1 MMSWMVESC
10 KTRMWRAGMGGLAQ
24 PRAGSDT
31 VLMVRPNFVAPAR
44 LSHLIWQRAKRFQKL
59 GARVGIDDA
68 GLLHP
73 AAARREHAVTH
84 EAEMVGAMR
93 VG

>member
-31 VLMVRPNFVAPAR
+31 VLMVHPNFVAPRSPFPFNLAAGEA
-44 LSHLIWQRAKRFQKL
+44 IPKAWRAGRY
-59 GARVGIDDA
+59 
-68 GLLHP
+68 
-73 AAARREHAVTH
+73 
-84 EAEMVGAMR
+84 
-93 VG
+93 